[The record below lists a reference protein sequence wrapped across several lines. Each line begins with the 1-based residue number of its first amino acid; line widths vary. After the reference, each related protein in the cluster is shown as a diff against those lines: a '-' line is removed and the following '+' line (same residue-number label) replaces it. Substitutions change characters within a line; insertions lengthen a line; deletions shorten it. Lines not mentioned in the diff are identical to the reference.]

1 MSKINITKYVK
12 GSQPDS
18 AGDRTLY
25 YTENYSK
32 YGQMKCD
39 GLSDSEMR
47 LSPERS
53 TFVATYSKSEDA
65 YVFLHV
71 QAQHWIFAG
80 GARRYSYR
88 GAFGVSRTDAE
99 KVGNVKSLVLNLPR
113 IGSLEKYNGNV
124 DAACEITNY
133 NLAVPD
139 DSAKNLASH
148 IASAMCRGKHLY
160 ITIEENQ
167 LGDAKGDK
175 IFDNNKFL
183 MLLAAI
189 DMLPANI
196 RRYATFSFLAD
207 DNYSTI
213 IEDLA
218 VNVCLKGCE
227 TAKKANDE
235 VLAWK
240 EAIGAPA
247 ALAADAA
254 QGIFGL
260 TQDDGK
266 LYNLDEIFKFIASL
280 PAIKAKMAE
289 GKYSEVDTIEW
300 KLWLLAGNDIAGV
313 RVTTWDEYSKVK
325 AALDSKTA
333 DAFAKNVLSPANFSR
348 IKCSKKEELLS
359 WEQEL
364 DKYNMLQG
372 VIADIWK
379 WYGILGYSSLEH
391 LVKFRM
397 RHPKISIANFDTLEF
412 TSVGEDIDCHDS
424 QCAKWYQQK
433 KKDFYAKCKPNTL
446 SELRSAVAD
455 VKSSGIGRIKALTVN
470 DYAVIFANVSAG
482 ELMRFYEEID
492 DDYRSTYK
500 IYYATLETEMARSAD
515 RLFPVNDIEHWP
527 DFCAQMEGYPT
538 FAKFLGEC
546 YDKMRKNDLPKVAE
560 KANDYI
566 QALGDARARS
576 FVRKSKPIIKAVIS
590 GIHSGEDRKALQQHY
605 RKAMM
610 PDSRLC
616 MQLAIAA
623 LVGFVVASSIAF
635 GVAYRMGV
643 IGKTDDV
650 IAEVVEPATP
660 ITMICDNGA
669 GKDSSIVITDSISA
683 SDYALIKNGKLKSL
697 VYGRDTVK
705 IQSKELEQFSDTT
718 KKMNDSLKGAYHMLM
733 YKVFVNSKDTTT
745 VKQAKA
751 DKTEN
756 TTTQT
761 K

>member
-39 GLSDSEMR
+39 GLSDSDMR

-167 LGDAKGDK
+167 LGAAKGDE

-213 IEDLA
+213 TEDLA

-260 TQDDGK
+260 AQDDGK

-348 IKCSKKEELLS
+348 IKCSKIEELLK

-397 RHPKISIANFDTLEF
+397 RHKTVKLELFESLDF
-412 TSVGEDIDCHDS
+412 TSVGEDVICPEK
-424 QCAKWYQQK
+424 QTAEWYK
-433 KKDFYAKCKPNTL
+433 RKRDDFYKKRKPATL
-446 SELRSAVAD
+446 SELRAVAGN
-455 VKSSGIGRIKALTVN
+455 VKSSGIGRIRALN
-470 DYAVIFANVSAG
+470 DKDYDEIFANVSAE
-482 ELMRFYEEID
+482 ELMRFYENID
-492 DDYRSTYK
+492 EDFCETYTKDYAR
-500 IYYATLETEMARSAD
+500 LENEMAKSAD

-527 DFCAQMEGYPT
+527 DFSAQMEGHSD
-538 FAKFLGEC
+538 FAQFVGEC
-546 YDKMRKNDLPKVAE
+546 YMRRNDLPKVA
-560 KANDYI
+560 KQANAYL
-566 QALGDARARS
+566 QKLGKDGARS
-576 FVRKSKPIIKAVIS
+576 FVRRSKPIVKAVIS
-590 GIHSGEDRKALQQHY
+590 GIHSGADRKDLQQHY

-623 LVGFVVASSIAF
+623 LVGFVLASSLAV
-635 GVAYRMGV
+635 GLAYRMGV
-643 IGKTDDV
+643 IGAKDV
-650 IAEVVEPATP
+650 TIAENVELADS
-660 ITMICDNGA
+660 ITLICDNGA

>member
-39 GLSDSEMR
+39 GLSDSDMR

-260 TQDDGK
+260 AQDDGK

-333 DAFAKNVLSPANFSR
+333 DAFAKNVLSPANFSH

-397 RHPKISIANFDTLEF
+397 RHKTVKLELFESLDF
-412 TSVGEDIDCHDS
+412 TSVGEDVICPEK
-424 QCAKWYQQK
+424 QTAEWYKRK
-433 KKDFYAKCKPNTL
+433 KEDFYKKRKPATL
-446 SELRSAVAD
+446 SELRAVAGN
-455 VKSSGIGRIKALTVN
+455 VKSSGIGRIRALN
-470 DYAVIFANVSAG
+470 DKDYDEIFANVSAE
-482 ELMRFYEEID
+482 ELMRFYENID
-492 DDYRSTYK
+492 EDFCETYTKDYAR
-500 IYYATLETEMARSAD
+500 LENEMAKSAD

-527 DFCAQMEGYPT
+527 DFCAQMEGHSD
-538 FAKFLGEC
+538 FAQFVGEC
-546 YDKMRKNDLPKVAE
+546 YMRRNDLPKVAE

-576 FVRKSKPIIKAVIS
+576 FVRKSKPIIKALISVIS
-590 GIHSGEDRKALQQHY
+590 SGADRKDLQQHY

-623 LVGFVVASSIAF
+623 LVGFVLASSLAV
-635 GVAYRMGV
+635 GLAYRMGV
-643 IGKTDDV
+643 IGAKDV
-650 IAEVVEPATP
+650 TIAENVELADS
-660 ITMICDNGA
+660 ITLICDNGA

-697 VYGRDTVK
+697 VYGCDTVK

-733 YKVFVNSKDTTT
+733 YKVFVNAKDTTT

>member
-39 GLSDSEMR
+39 GLSDSDMR

-167 LGDAKGDK
+167 LGAAKGDE

-213 IEDLA
+213 TEDLA

-247 ALAADAA
+247 SLAADAA
-254 QGIFGL
+254 QGILGL

-266 LYNLDEIFKFIASL
+266 LYGLDEIFKYIASL
-280 PAIKAKMAE
+280 PAINAKMTE

-397 RHPKISIANFDTLEF
+397 RHKTVKLELFESLDF
-412 TSVGEDIDCHDS
+412 TSVGEDVICPEK
-424 QCAKWYQQK
+424 QTTEWYKRK
-433 KKDFYAKCKPNTL
+433 KEDFYNA
-446 SELRSAVAD
+446 
-455 VKSSGIGRIKALTVN
+455 
-470 DYAVIFANVSAG
+470 
-482 ELMRFYEEID
+482 
-492 DDYRSTYK
+492 
-500 IYYATLETEMARSAD
+500 
-515 RLFPVNDIEHWP
+515 
-527 DFCAQMEGYPT
+527 
-538 FAKFLGEC
+538 
-546 YDKMRKNDLPKVAE
+546 
-560 KANDYI
+560 
-566 QALGDARARS
+566 
-576 FVRKSKPIIKAVIS
+576 
-590 GIHSGEDRKALQQHY
+590 
-605 RKAMM
+605 
-610 PDSRLC
+610 
-616 MQLAIAA
+616 
-623 LVGFVVASSIAF
+623 
-635 GVAYRMGV
+635 
-643 IGKTDDV
+643 
-650 IAEVVEPATP
+650 
-660 ITMICDNGA
+660 
-669 GKDSSIVITDSISA
+669 
-683 SDYALIKNGKLKSL
+683 
-697 VYGRDTVK
+697 
-705 IQSKELEQFSDTT
+705 
-718 KKMNDSLKGAYHMLM
+718 
-733 YKVFVNSKDTTT
+733 
-745 VKQAKA
+745 
-751 DKTEN
+751 
-756 TTTQT
+756 
-761 K
+761 

>member
-39 GLSDSEMR
+39 GLSDSDMR

-167 LGDAKGDK
+167 LCAAKGDE
-175 IFDNNKFL
+175 IFDNNKFK

-235 VLAWK
+235 VIAWK

-280 PAIKAKMAE
+280 PAINAKMTE

-325 AALDSKTA
+325 AALDVQTA
-333 DAFAKNVLSPANFSR
+333 AAFAKNVLSPANFSR

-379 WYGILGYSSLEH
+379 WYGILGHSSLAQ

-397 RHPKISIANFDTLEF
+397 RHPKISIANFDSLEF
-412 TSVGEDIDCHDS
+412 TEAGDDVNCTEK
-424 QCAKWYQQK
+424 QTAEWYK
-433 KKDFYAKCKPNTL
+433 RKRDDFYKKRKPTTL
-446 SELRSAVAD
+446 SELRAVVGN
-455 VKSSGIGRIKALTVN
+455 VKSSGIGRIRALN
-470 DYAVIFANVSAG
+470 DKDYDEIFANVSAE
-482 ELMRFYEEID
+482 ELMRFYENID
-492 DDYRSTYK
+492 EDFCETYTNDYAR
-500 IYYATLETEMARSAD
+500 LEDEMAKSAD

-527 DFCAQMEGYPT
+527 DFCAQMEGHSD
-538 FAKFLGEC
+538 FAQFVGEC
-546 YDKMRKNDLPKVAE
+546 YMRRNDLPKVA
-560 KANDYI
+560 KQANAYI

-576 FVRKSKPIIKAVIS
+576 FVRKSKPIIKALISVIS
-590 GIHSGEDRKALQQHY
+590 SGADRKDLQQHY

-669 GKDSSIVITDSISA
+669 GKDSSIVITDSISVT
-683 SDYALIKNGKLKSL
+683 DYALIKNGKLKSL

>member
-39 GLSDSEMR
+39 GLSDSDMR

-167 LGDAKGDK
+167 LGAAKGDE

-213 IEDLA
+213 TEDLA

-325 AALDSKTA
+325 AALDAQTA
-333 DAFAKNVLSPANFSR
+333 AAFAKNVLSPANFSR
-348 IKCSKKEELLS
+348 IKCSKIEELLS

-397 RHPKISIANFDTLEF
+397 RHKTVKLELFESLDF
-412 TSVGEDIDCHDS
+412 TSVGEDVICPEK
-424 QCAKWYQQK
+424 QTAEWYK
-433 KKDFYAKCKPNTL
+433 RKRDDFYKKRKPATL
-446 SELRSAVAD
+446 SELRAVAGN
-455 VKSSGIGRIKALTVN
+455 VKSSGIGRIRALN
-470 DYAVIFANVSAG
+470 DKDYDEIFANVSAE
-482 ELMRFYEEID
+482 ELMRFYENID
-492 DDYRSTYK
+492 EDFCETYTKDYAR
-500 IYYATLETEMARSAD
+500 LENEMAKSAD

-527 DFCAQMEGYPT
+527 DFCAQMEGHSD
-538 FAKFLGEC
+538 FAQFVGEC
-546 YDKMRKNDLPKVAE
+546 YMRRNDLPKVA
-560 KANDYI
+560 KQANAYL
-566 QALGDARARS
+566 QKLGNARARI
-576 FVRKSKPIIKAVIS
+576 FVRKSKPIIKALIS
-590 GIHSGEDRKALQQHY
+590 GIHSGEDRKDLQQHY

-623 LVGFVVASSIAF
+623 LVGFVLASSLAV
-635 GVAYRMGV
+635 GLAYRMGV
-643 IGKTDDV
+643 IGAKDV
-650 IAEVVEPATP
+650 TIAEKVELADS
-660 ITMICDNGA
+660 ITLICDNGA

-733 YKVFVNSKDTTT
+733 YKVFVNAKDTTT

>member
-39 GLSDSEMR
+39 GLSDSDMR

-213 IEDLA
+213 TEDLA
-218 VNVCLKGCE
+218 VNVCLEGCE

-260 TQDDGK
+260 AQDDGK

-333 DAFAKNVLSPANFSR
+333 DAFAKNVLSPANFSH

-397 RHPKISIANFDTLEF
+397 RHKTVKLELFESLDF
-412 TSVGEDIDCHDS
+412 TSVGEDVICPEK
-424 QCAKWYQQK
+424 QTAEWYKRK
-433 KKDFYAKCKPNTL
+433 KEDFYKKRKPATL
-446 SELRSAVAD
+446 SELRAVAGN
-455 VKSSGIGRIKALTVN
+455 VKSSGIGRIRALN
-470 DYAVIFANVSAG
+470 DKDYDEIFANVSAE
-482 ELMRFYEEID
+482 ELMRFYENID
-492 DDYRSTYK
+492 EDFCETYTKDYAR
-500 IYYATLETEMARSAD
+500 LENEMAKSAD

-527 DFCAQMEGYPT
+527 DFCAQMEGHSD
-538 FAKFLGEC
+538 FAQFVGEC
-546 YDKMRKNDLPKVAE
+546 YMRRNDLPKVAE

-576 FVRKSKPIIKAVIS
+576 FVRKSKPIIKALISVIS
-590 GIHSGEDRKALQQHY
+590 SGADRKDLQQHY

-623 LVGFVVASSIAF
+623 LVGFVLASSLAV
-635 GVAYRMGV
+635 GLAYRMGV
-643 IGKTDDV
+643 IGAKDV
-650 IAEVVEPATP
+650 TIVENVELADS
-660 ITMICDNGA
+660 ITLICDNGA

-697 VYGRDTVK
+697 VYGCDTVK

-733 YKVFVNSKDTTT
+733 YKVFVNAKDTTT

>member
-39 GLSDSEMR
+39 GLSDSDMR

-167 LGDAKGDK
+167 LGAAKGDE

-189 DMLPANI
+189 DMLPANM

-213 IEDLA
+213 TEDLA

-266 LYNLDEIFKFIASL
+266 LYNLDEIFKYIASL

-348 IKCSKKEELLS
+348 IKCSKIEELLS

-397 RHPKISIANFDTLEF
+397 RHKTVKLELFESLDF
-412 TSVGEDIDCHDS
+412 TSVGEDVICPEK
-424 QCAKWYQQK
+424 QTAEWYKRK
-433 KKDFYAKCKPNTL
+433 KEDFYKKRKPATL
-446 SELRSAVAD
+446 SELRAVAGN
-455 VKSSGIGRIKALTVN
+455 VKSSGIGRIRALN
-470 DYAVIFANVSAG
+470 DKDYDEIFANVSAE
-482 ELMRFYEEID
+482 ELMRFYENID
-492 DDYRSTYK
+492 EDFCETYTKDYAR
-500 IYYATLETEMARSAD
+500 LENEMAKSAD

-576 FVRKSKPIIKAVIS
+576 FVRKSKPIIKALISVIS
-590 GIHSGEDRKALQQHY
+590 SGADRKDLQQHY

-623 LVGFVVASSIAF
+623 LAGFVVASSIAF

-643 IGKTDDV
+643 IVPKDET

-733 YKVFVNSKDTTT
+733 YKVFVNAKDTTT

>member
-39 GLSDSEMR
+39 GLSDSDMR

-167 LGDAKGDK
+167 LGAAKGDE

-189 DMLPANI
+189 DMLSANM

-280 PAIKAKMAE
+280 PAINAKMTE

-300 KLWLLAGNDIAGV
+300 KLWLLAGNSIATV

-333 DAFAKNVLSPANFSR
+333 DAFAKNVLSPANFSH

-397 RHPKISIANFDTLEF
+397 RHKTVKLELFESLDF
-412 TSVGEDIDCHDS
+412 TSVGEDVICPEK
-424 QCAKWYQQK
+424 QTAEWYK
-433 KKDFYAKCKPNTL
+433 RKRDDFYKKRKPATL
-446 SELRSAVAD
+446 SELRAVAGN
-455 VKSSGIGRIKALTVN
+455 VKSSGIGRIRALN
-470 DYAVIFANVSAG
+470 DKDYDEIFANVSAE
-482 ELMRFYEEID
+482 ELMRFYENID
-492 DDYRSTYK
+492 EDFCDTYTKDYAR
-500 IYYATLETEMARSAD
+500 LENEMARSAD

-527 DFCAQMEGYPT
+527 DFCAQMEGYPK

-576 FVRKSKPIIKAVIS
+576 FVRKSKPIIKALISVIS
-590 GIHSGEDRKALQQHY
+590 SGADRKDLQQHY

-623 LVGFVVASSIAF
+623 LAGFVVASSIAF

-643 IGKTDDV
+643 IVPKDET

-733 YKVFVNSKDTTT
+733 YKVFVNAKDTTT

>member
-39 GLSDSEMR
+39 GLSDSDMR

-167 LGDAKGDK
+167 LCAAKGDE
-175 IFDNNKFL
+175 IFDNNKFK

-213 IEDLA
+213 TEDLA

-235 VLAWK
+235 VIAWK

-280 PAIKAKMAE
+280 PAINAKMTE

-325 AALDSKTA
+325 AALDVQTA
-333 DAFAKNVLSPANFSR
+333 AAFAKNVLSPANFSR

-372 VIADIWK
+372 VVADIWK
-379 WYGILGYSSLEH
+379 WYGILGHSSLAQ

-397 RHPKISIANFDTLEF
+397 RHPKISMTYFDSLDF
-412 TSVGEDIDCHDS
+412 TSVGEDVICPEK
-424 QCAKWYQQK
+424 QTAEWYK
-433 KKDFYAKCKPNTL
+433 RKKDDFYKKRKPATL
-446 SELRSAVAD
+446 SELRAVAGN
-455 VKSSGIGRIKALTVN
+455 VKSSGIGRIRALN
-470 DYAVIFANVSAG
+470 DKDYDEIFANVSAE
-482 ELMRFYEEID
+482 ELMRFYENID
-492 DDYRSTYK
+492 EDFCETYTKDYAR
-500 IYYATLETEMARSAD
+500 LENEMAKSAD

-527 DFCAQMEGYPT
+527 DFCAQMEGHSD
-538 FAKFLGEC
+538 FAQFVGEC
-546 YDKMRKNDLPKVAE
+546 YMRRNDLPKVAKQANAYLQKLG
-560 KANDYI
+560 KA
-566 QALGDARARS
+566 GARS
-576 FVRKSKPIIKAVIS
+576 FVRRSKPIVKAVIS
-590 GIHSGEDRKALQQHY
+590 GIHSGADRKALQQHY

-623 LVGFVVASSIAF
+623 LVGFVLASSLAV
-635 GVAYRMGV
+635 GLAYRMGV
-643 IGKTDDV
+643 IGAKDV
-650 IAEVVEPATP
+650 TIAENVELADS
-660 ITMICDNGA
+660 ITLICDNGA

-733 YKVFVNSKDTTT
+733 YKVFVNAKDTTT

>member
-39 GLSDSEMR
+39 GLSDSDMR

-167 LGDAKGDK
+167 LGAAKGDE
-175 IFDNNKFL
+175 IFDNNKFK

-189 DMLPANI
+189 DMLPANM

-348 IKCSKKEELLS
+348 IKCSKIEELLS

-397 RHPKISIANFDTLEF
+397 RHKTVKLELFESLDF
-412 TSVGEDIDCHDS
+412 TSVGEDVICPEK
-424 QCAKWYQQK
+424 QTAEWYK
-433 KKDFYAKCKPNTL
+433 RKKDDFYKKRKPATL
-446 SELRSAVAD
+446 SELRAVAGN
-455 VKSSGIGRIKALTVN
+455 VKSSGIGRIRALN
-470 DYAVIFANVSAG
+470 DKDYDEIFANVSAE
-482 ELMRFYEEID
+482 ELMRFYENID
-492 DDYRSTYK
+492 EDFCETYTKDYAR
-500 IYYATLETEMARSAD
+500 LENEMAKSAD

-527 DFCAQMEGYPT
+527 DFCAQMEGHSD
-538 FAKFLGEC
+538 FAQFVGEC
-546 YDKMRKNDLPKVAE
+546 YMRRNDLPKVA
-560 KANDYI
+560 KQANAYL
-566 QALGDARARS
+566 QKLGKDGARS
-576 FVRKSKPIIKAVIS
+576 FVRRSKPIVKAVIS
-590 GIHSGEDRKALQQHY
+590 GIHSGADRKALQQYY

-623 LVGFVVASSIAF
+623 LVGFVLASSLAV
-635 GVAYRMGV
+635 GLAYRMGV
-643 IGKTDDV
+643 IGAKDV
-650 IAEVVEPATP
+650 TIVENVELADS
-660 ITMICDNGA
+660 ITLICDNGA

-733 YKVFVNSKDTTT
+733 YKVFVNAKDTTT

>member
-12 GSQPDS
+12 GSQSDS

-39 GLSDSEMR
+39 GLSDSDMR

-167 LGDAKGDK
+167 LGAAKGDE

-189 DMLPANI
+189 DMLPANM

-213 IEDLA
+213 TEDLA

-325 AALDSKTA
+325 AALDAQTA
-333 DAFAKNVLSPANFSR
+333 AAFAKNVLSPANFSR
-348 IKCSKKEELLS
+348 IKCSKIEELLS

-397 RHPKISIANFDTLEF
+397 RHKTVKLELFESLDF
-412 TSVGEDIDCHDS
+412 TSVGEDVICPEK
-424 QCAKWYQQK
+424 QTAEWYK
-433 KKDFYAKCKPNTL
+433 RKRDDFYKKRKPATL
-446 SELRSAVAD
+446 SELRAVAGN
-455 VKSSGIGRIKALTVN
+455 VKSSGIGRIRALN
-470 DYAVIFANVSAG
+470 DKDYDEIFANVSAE
-482 ELMRFYEEID
+482 ELMRFYENID
-492 DDYRSTYK
+492 EDFCETYTKDYAR
-500 IYYATLETEMARSAD
+500 LENEMAKSAD

-576 FVRKSKPIIKAVIS
+576 FVRKSKPIVKAVIS
-590 GIHSGEDRKALQQHY
+590 GIHSGADRKDLQQHY

-623 LVGFVVASSIAF
+623 LVGFVLASSLAV
-635 GVAYRMGV
+635 GLAYRMGV
-643 IGKTDDV
+643 IGAKDV
-650 IAEVVEPATP
+650 TIAENVELADS
-660 ITMICDNGA
+660 ITLICDNGA

-733 YKVFVNSKDTTT
+733 YKVFVNAKDTTT

-756 TTTQT
+756 TITQT

>member
-39 GLSDSEMR
+39 GLSDSDMR

-167 LGDAKGDK
+167 LGAAKGDE

-240 EAIGAPA
+240 DAIGSPA

-325 AALDSKTA
+325 AALDAQTA
-333 DAFAKNVLSPANFSR
+333 AAFAKNVLSPANFSR
-348 IKCSKKEELLS
+348 IKCSKIEELLS

-397 RHPKISIANFDTLEF
+397 RHKTVKLELFESLDF
-412 TSVGEDIDCHDS
+412 TSVGEDVICPEK
-424 QCAKWYQQK
+424 QTAEWYK
-433 KKDFYAKCKPNTL
+433 RKKDDFYKKRKPATL
-446 SELRSAVAD
+446 SELRAVAGN
-455 VKSSGIGRIKALTVN
+455 VKSSGIGRIRALN
-470 DYAVIFANVSAG
+470 DKDYDEIFANVSAE
-482 ELMRFYEEID
+482 ELMRFYESID
-492 DDYRSTYK
+492 EDFCETYTKDYAR
-500 IYYATLETEMARSAD
+500 LENEMAKSAD

-576 FVRKSKPIIKAVIS
+576 FVRKSKPIIKALISVIS
-590 GIHSGEDRKALQQHY
+590 SGADRKDLQQHY

-623 LVGFVVASSIAF
+623 LAGFVVASSIAF

-733 YKVFVNSKDTTT
+733 YKVFVNAKDTTT

>member
-39 GLSDSEMR
+39 GLSDSDMR

-167 LGDAKGDK
+167 LGAAKGDE

-213 IEDLA
+213 TEDLA

-260 TQDDGK
+260 AQDDGK

-397 RHPKISIANFDTLEF
+397 RHKTVKLELFESLDF
-412 TSVGEDIDCHDS
+412 TSVGEDVICPEK
-424 QCAKWYQQK
+424 QTAEWYK
-433 KKDFYAKCKPNTL
+433 RKRDDFYKKRKPATL
-446 SELRSAVAD
+446 SELRAVAGN
-455 VKSSGIGRIKALTVN
+455 VKSSGIGRIRALN
-470 DYAVIFANVSAG
+470 DKDYDEIFANVSAE
-482 ELMRFYEEID
+482 ELMRFYENID
-492 DDYRSTYK
+492 EDFCETYTKDYAR
-500 IYYATLETEMARSAD
+500 LENEMAKSAD

-527 DFCAQMEGYPT
+527 DFCAQMEGHSD
-538 FAKFLGEC
+538 FAQFVGEC
-546 YDKMRKNDLPKVAE
+546 YMRRNDLPKVA
-560 KANDYI
+560 KQANAYL
-566 QALGDARARS
+566 QKLGKDGARS
-576 FVRKSKPIIKAVIS
+576 FVRRSKPIVKAVIS
-590 GIHSGEDRKALQQHY
+590 GIHSGADRKDLQQHY

-623 LVGFVVASSIAF
+623 LVGFVLASSLAV
-635 GVAYRMGV
+635 GLAYRMGV
-643 IGKTDDV
+643 IGAKDV
-650 IAEVVEPATP
+650 TIAENVELADS
-660 ITMICDNGA
+660 ITLICDNGA